1 MNYINDLQ
9 IYLDRE
15 IKVIQSLRL
24 GEINIVMNLLENAR
38 LNHKRIFI
46 CGNGGSAA
54 TASHYAGDFNK
65 GVSENLD
72 IKYDFECLCDNV
84 PAMMAVANDISYEE
98 IFRYTLRN
106 KMRRGDILIGVSG
119 SGNSMNIVNAIEYA
133 KSIGGLTIAIVGYD
147 GGKMKELADYSIHIE
162 INDMQISEDI
172 HMILDH
178 VMMSVLCKSYEDG
191 RK

>member
-162 INDMQISEDI
+162 INN
-172 HMILDH
+172 
-178 VMMSVLCKSYEDG
+178 
-191 RK
+191 R